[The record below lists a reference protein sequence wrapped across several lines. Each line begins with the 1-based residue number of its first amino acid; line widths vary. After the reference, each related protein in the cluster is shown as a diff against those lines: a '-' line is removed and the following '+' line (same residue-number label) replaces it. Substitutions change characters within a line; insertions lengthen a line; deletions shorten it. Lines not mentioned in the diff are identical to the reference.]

1 MGRLAEEKNIGQL
14 LELLAS
20 VERQDVRLLLVGDG
34 PSRQE
39 LEEQVRALDMEG
51 RVIFTGM
58 VAPRQVA
65 DYYRLGD
72 LFVSAS
78 TSETQGL
85 TYLEALA
92 AGVPALCRRDECLTG
107 VIVDGVNGCQFRD
120 GVEFRRFLDRFL
132 EDEHL
137 RRQLSRGASETAQ
150 REFSAEA
157 FGRRVAELY
166 TSVLEQRSRDHAA

>member
-1 MGRLAEEKNIGQL
+1 M
-14 LELLAS
+14 
-20 VERQDVRLLLVGDG
+20 
-34 PSRQE
+34 
-39 LEEQVRALDMEG
+39 
-51 RVIFTGM
+51 
-58 VAPRQVA
+58 
-65 DYYRLGD
+65 
-72 LFVSAS
+72 
-78 TSETQGL
+78 
-85 TYLEALA
+85 
-92 AGVPALCRRDECLTG
+92 
-107 VIVDGVNGCQFRD
+107 DGVNGCQFRD